1 MTLPKEIVGNAAALA
16 ISCPAADFDAG
27 NCAEDTVV
35 GAADGRLAAAG
46 GPARGQVYLVTS
58 RHRRRLPR
66 PRGRPQGRLG
76 AEGQGHALGD
86 PATSTLQ
93 SIVTFDGLPDIP
105 LSDFTLTF
113 NGGPGGLNV
122 PTRSPCDPPPFVFN
136 TDFLSHSGQTRNAT
150 RPADAT
156 CAGSNSGK
164 RPKAKVK
171 LGRLKSG
178 KPKLGIA
185 LKAGAAQ
192 LRSAKVVLP
201 KGLKVGAKRKLEQG
215 TEIAGGSVK
224 GKGRRLSIKAK
235 GGAVDRIKVHLSN
248 GAVKARHGLG
258 EKQLGPFKLRI
269 RDADGKLTKLA
280 VKAG

>member
-1 MTLPKEIVGNAAALA
+1 MRAAAAVLR
-16 ISCPAADFDAG
+16 CGLHRP
-27 NCAEDTVV
+27 V
-35 GAADGRLAAAG
+35 GA
-46 GPARGQVYLVTS
+46 V
-58 RHRRRLPR
+58 
-66 PRGRPQGRLG
+66 
-76 AEGQGHALGD
+76 AERD
-86 PATSTLQ
+86 DS
-93 SIVTFDGLPDIP
+93 
-105 LSDFTLTF
+105 
-113 NGGPGGLNV
+113 
-122 PTRSPCDPPPFVFN
+122 
-136 TDFLSHSGQTRNAT
+136 
-150 RPADAT
+150 PADAT
-156 CAGSNSGK
+156 CPGSSGK
-164 RPKAKVK
+164 RPKARVK
-171 LGRLKSG
+171 LGKLKSG

-224 GKGRRLSIKAK
+224 GKRRRLSIKAK

-258 EKQLGPFKLRI
+258 EKRLGPFKLRI

>member
-1 MTLPKEIVGNAAALA
+1 M
-16 ISCPAADFDAG
+16 
-27 NCAEDTVV
+27 
-35 GAADGRLAAAG
+35 
-46 GPARGQVYLVTS
+46 
-58 RHRRRLPR
+58 
-66 PRGRPQGRLG
+66 
-76 AEGQGHALGD
+76 
-86 PATSTLQ
+86 
-93 SIVTFDGLPDIP
+93 IVTFDNLPDIP
-105 LSDFTLTF
+105 LSEFTLSF
-113 NGGPGGLNV
+113 KGGPDGLNV
-122 PTRSPCDPPPFVFN
+122 PTRSPCDPPPLRLQYRLPRTFGP
-136 TDFLSHSGQTRNAT
+136 DRGIAT
-150 RPADAT
+150 LAADAT
-156 CAGSNSGK
+156 CAGSSSGK
-164 RPKAKVK
+164 RPKARVK
-171 LGRLKSG
+171 LGKLKSG